1 MCVQTVVCAHIHACI
16 HKYTYICARIHTH
29 THTPIQMWLL
39 VWLQLN
45 EALNSL
51 FCLPALSFTEDEP
64 VATTR
69 RNDREKV
76 TAMQVSHVMRTH
88 THTYVHYIFMAVYVC
103 VSSVW
108 ETKHMINEL
117 LILLGPNKGYDFP
130 LPPSPCCH
138 VIIIVVVPLPPPLG
152 LRASALLSSNH
163 LLATMPQT
171 NCMKMKTLHDARVQG
186 RNKMLWAKLCG
197 KTATGQNND
206 RKRWRIKQNTK
217 SNNNKNKGHF

>member
-1 MCVQTVVCAHIHACI
+1 MFKQLYVHTYMHAYI
-16 HKYTYICARIHTH
+16 NTRTFVHAYTHTHTLLYRCDDSFDCNLTKHLTHSFAFPLSLLQKTNQLQQLDETIVRKSPQCKFRMSCEYTHTH
-29 THTPIQMWLL
+29 TH
-39 VWLQLN
+39 
-45 EALNSL
+45 
-51 FCLPALSFTEDEP
+51 
-64 VATTR
+64 
-69 RNDREKV
+69 
-76 TAMQVSHVMRTH
+76 
-88 THTYVHYIFMAVYVC
+88 VHYIFMAVYVC

-152 LRASALLSSNH
+152 LRASALLSSIH

>member
-1 MCVQTVVCAHIHACI
+1 MFKQLYVHTYMHA
-16 HKYTYICARIHTH
+16 YINTRTFVHAYTH

-88 THTYVHYIFMAVYVC
+88 TYVHNIFMAVYVC

-152 LRASALLSSNH
+152 LRASALLSSIH

-217 SNNNKNKGHF
+217 CNNNKNKGHI